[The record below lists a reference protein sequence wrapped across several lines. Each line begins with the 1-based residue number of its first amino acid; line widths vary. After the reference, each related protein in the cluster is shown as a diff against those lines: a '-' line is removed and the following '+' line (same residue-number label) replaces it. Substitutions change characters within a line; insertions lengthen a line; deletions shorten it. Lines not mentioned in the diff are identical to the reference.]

1 MDLTPTPEQEALRA
15 AARDFL
21 ADTMSPQ
28 RVAELADSE
37 PGWDAGVWPQLAEL
51 GWLGLSV
58 PEAAGGAGKGL
69 LEEAVVF
76 EEAAA
81 ALLPAP
87 LFGTVALALPA
98 IVASGDTRLIADVVE
113 GRRRLTLAWAERG
126 GPVRLADA
134 SRSQLR
140 ASALDNGG
148 ESWAL
153 TGSKSWVPDLTWSD
167 GVVVVAS
174 TPDGRPGLFL
184 VDLPNDLL
192 ANPHANLPSDIRSDP
207 QSNLPSDRPSDL
219 PADRGSAQVAAT
231 PQTTLDTTR
240 RRTDPLSD
248 SPTDI
253 PADPPVD
260 IPPGHSTA
268 TASDYQA
275 GRPANLPSDL
285 PTGIP
290 ANLPVGDLTAIP
302 ADRIRA
308 RVAVTPRASVDTTR
322 RLADLTLDAA
332 PARPLVLG
340 PTAADVLEAIRRR
353 ALVLGAAEAVG
364 IADRMQ
370 AVGAEHA
377 RTRQQFGR
385 AIGVYQAVSHR
396 LADSYTAAE
405 LARSLLTWA
414 AWTVDA
420 ADPDAALAVP
430 AAAAK
435 AGTVAVDA
443 AETTIQVL
451 GGIGM
456 TWDSGIHRYYKRALA
471 LELLDGPP
479 AAHRADL
486 ATHLFP
492 ASPASPPAA

>member
-37 PGWDAGVWPQLAEL
+37 PGWDAGVWPRLAEL

-58 PEAAGGAGKGL
+58 PEASGGAGKGL

-126 GPVRLADA
+126 GLVRLADA
-134 SRSQLR
+134 NRSQLR

-148 ESWAL
+148 EGWAL

-174 TPDGRPGLFL
+174 TLDAEPGLFL
-184 VDLPNDLL
+184 VDLPSDLP
-192 ANPHANLPSDIRSDP
+192 ANVPSDNPNATPPDPPTGVPPAIRTGVAPAIRTGVASDHRTGPLANLPSNNPTDS
-207 QSNLPSDRPSDL
+207 LADL
-219 PADRGSAQVAAT
+219 ST
-231 PQTTLDTTR
+231 
-240 RRTDPLSD
+240 D
-248 SPTDI
+248 SPTDPSAGI
-253 PADPPVD
+253 PTDANP
-260 IPPGHSTA
+260 TA
-268 TASDYQA
+268 M
-275 GRPANLPSDL
+275 PANLPSGVRTDL
-285 PTGIP
+285 P
-290 ANLPVGDLTAIP
+290 VDDLTAIP
-302 ADRIRA
+302 ADPVRA
-308 RVAVTPRASVDTTR
+308 RVVVTPRASVDTTR

-340 PTAADVLEAIRRR
+340 PAATDVLEAIRRR

-370 AVGAEHA
+370 AIGAEHA

-385 AIGVYQAVSHR
+385 VIGVYQAVSHR
-396 LADSYTAAE
+396 LADAYTAAE

-435 AGTVAVDA
+435 AGTVAVAA
-443 AETTIQVL
+443 AETAIQVL

-456 TWDSGIHRYYKRALA
+456 TWDAGIHRYYKRALA

-479 AAHRADL
+479 SAHRADL

-492 ASPASPPAA
+492 APPAASPASPPAA